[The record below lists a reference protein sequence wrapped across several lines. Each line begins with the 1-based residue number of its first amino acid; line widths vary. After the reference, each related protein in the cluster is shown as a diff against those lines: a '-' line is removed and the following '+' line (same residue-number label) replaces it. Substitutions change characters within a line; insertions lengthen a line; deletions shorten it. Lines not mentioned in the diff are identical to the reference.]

1 MERIRNSVWDMF
13 FYWIY
18 RGWTHATFTAFDA
31 VQAEFH
37 CEKLMSGFTNVKKM
51 EKKRFPFHWFGIRKI
66 MQINIE
72 WKTCENTE
80 YRLRKTNT
88 TTNQKT
94 RKNALSNLSN
104 WEKMNTT
111 FFMFFFFHFF
121 AHWNVRRLKGK
132 FDFLI
137 LIFVC
142 HLVFI
147 LHLTKIQLC
156 TEQNGLVYGLFD
168 TIRGAGNF
176 VMLQWDFERFIVVI
190 LIIWQQSMCLS
201 EGKEGE

>member
-1 MERIRNSVWDMF
+1 MERIRNSVCDMF

-111 FFMFFFFHFF
+111 FFMFFFFIFSRIGMFVVSKANSIFSFLFSF
-121 AHWNVRRLKGK
+121 AIS
-132 FDFLI
+132 FLY
-137 LIFVC
+137 C
-142 HLVFI
+142 
-147 LHLTKIQLC
+147 
-156 TEQNGLVYGLFD
+156 
-168 TIRGAGNF
+168 
-176 VMLQWDFERFIVVI
+176 
-190 LIIWQQSMCLS
+190 IWQKFSSVQSRMAWCTVYLIQFAALVTS
-201 EGKEGE
+201 

>member
-1 MERIRNSVWDMF
+1 MERIRNSVCDMF
-13 FYWIY
+13 TYWIY

-111 FFMFFFFHFF
+111 FFMFFFSFF
-121 AHWNVRRLKGK
+121 RALECSSSQRQIRFSHSYFRLPSRFYIA
-132 FDFLI
+132 FDKNSALYRAEW
-137 LIFVC
+137 LGV
-142 HLVFI
+142 
-147 LHLTKIQLC
+147 
-156 TEQNGLVYGLFD
+156 
-168 TIRGAGNF
+168 
-176 VMLQWDFERFIVVI
+176 RFI
-190 LIIWQQSMCLS
+190 WYNSRRW
-201 EGKEGE
+201 